1 MAKFEYSQDALA
13 DIECLVDYL
22 IDVNLEVALEAFNVI
37 DDGVRLLTRH
47 PEIGRQL
54 GGGKRELVISR
65 GRTGYI
71 AIYAFDKWIN
81 TVAVLAI
88 KNQRE
93 DLFN

>member
-13 DIECLVDYL
+13 DIERLVDYL

-88 KNQRE
+88 KHQRE